1 MHKIQNLK
9 KIQAQG
15 IFKCT
20 TLLSNQLCHQ
30 GPHVNLYLGSF
41 KVIFLHKI
49 IPKRDIIFDI
59 SLHWVVIPTHVSLLF
74 SKWYYISE
82 FSRECLHHVLWFFHA
97 KEVNTNIRKLMYTI
111 KNYLLIDLECRLFLF
126 RMLFGNLYLAL
137 SSKYFG
143 SYRHNI

>member
-30 GPHVNLYLGSF
+30 GPHVNLHLESF
-41 KVIFLHKI
+41 KVIFLHKM

-59 SLHWVVIPTHVSLLF
+59 SLH
-74 SKWYYISE
+74 
-82 FSRECLHHVLWFFHA
+82 
-97 KEVNTNIRKLMYTI
+97 
-111 KNYLLIDLECRLFLF
+111 
-126 RMLFGNLYLAL
+126 
-137 SSKYFG
+137 
-143 SYRHNI
+143 